1 MYKDMA
7 YFSFETKALKAYGQL
22 HANKAEVAAKDIIP
36 TPFPMEYEY
45 AERDVYE
52 QLEILDAEFYCKRTT
67 IKKKFS
73 IVTDLYATLLPTW
86 NWQAALIA
94 GYIIQNLEYNSN
106 IIKITEE
113 DFKSYSGM
121 GKVSFYEGINTI
133 VRAESPY
140 ICAGDALKL
149 IARTTKKSIYVVNHN
164 IIFKGKLERFVKMY
178 KEKFPNPCELDSR
191 GKVVIRN

>member
-1 MYKDMA
+1 MA
-7 YFSFETKALKAYGQL
+7 YFSFETKALKSYADCY
-22 HANKAEVAAKDIIP
+22 ANKAKLAAKDIVP

-45 AERDVYE
+45 AEKNVYQ
-52 QLEILDAEFYCKRTT
+52 QLEELDLEVHAKKNV

-86 NWQAALIA
+86 NWQAAIIA
-94 GYIIQNLEYNSN
+94 GYIIKNLEYNSN

-121 GKVSFYEGINTI
+121 SVRSFYEGLDAI
-133 VRAESPY
+133 VRTESPH
-140 ICAGDALKL
+140 ICAGDASKL
-149 IARTTKKSIYVVNHN
+149 LARTTKKSIYVVNHN
-164 IIFKGKLERFVKMY
+164 IIFKGRLERFVEIY

>member
-1 MYKDMA
+1 MA
-7 YFSFETKALKAYGQL
+7 YFNFETKALKSYADSYV
-22 HANKAEVAAKDIIP
+22 NKVKLAAKDIAP
-36 TPFPMEYEY
+36 TPFPMEYEFTKK
-45 AERDVYE
+45 DVYQ
-52 QLEILDAEFYCKRTT
+52 QLEELDLEVHAKKNI

-86 NWQAALIA
+86 NWPAAIIA

-113 DFKSYSGM
+113 DFKTYSGM
-121 GKVSFYEGINTI
+121 SVRSFYEGLSAI
-133 VRAESPY
+133 VRNESPY
-140 ICAGDALKL
+140 ICAGDSLKL
-149 IARTTKKSIYVVNHN
+149 IARTTRKSIYIVNHN
-164 IIFKGKLERFVKMY
+164 IIFKGKLEKFIEIY

>member
-1 MYKDMA
+1 MP
-7 YFSFETKALKAYGQL
+7 YFNFETKALKAYSEQY
-22 HANKAEVAAKDIIP
+22 AKKAELAAKDIVP

-45 AERDVYE
+45 AEKDVYQ
-52 QLEILDAEFYCKRTT
+52 QLEELDLEVHAKKTS

-86 NWQAALIA
+86 NWPAALIA
-94 GYIIQNLEYNSN
+94 GYIINNLEYNSN

-113 DFKSYSGM
+113 DFKTYSGM
-121 GKVSFYEGINTI
+121 SKNSFYEGINSI
-133 VRAESPY
+133 IRPECPH
-140 ICAGDALKL
+140 ICAGDAAKL

-164 IIFKGKLERFVKMY
+164 IIFKGKLERFIEMY

>member
-1 MYKDMA
+1 MA
-7 YFSFETKALKAYGQL
+7 YFSFETKALKTYGERY
-22 HANKAEVAAKDIIP
+22 AKKAELAAKDIVP

-45 AERDVYE
+45 AEKDVYE
-52 QLEILDAEFYCKRTT
+52 QLEELDLEVHAKKST

-94 GYIIQNLEYNSN
+94 GYIIQNLDYNSN

-113 DFKSYSGM
+113 DFKSYSGL
-121 GKVSFYEGINTI
+121 GRDSFYDGLNVI
-133 VRAESPY
+133 VRPESPY
-140 ICAGDALKL
+140 ICAGDASKL

-164 IIFKGKLERFVKMY
+164 IIFKGKLEKFVEMY